1 MVMQTVAEGAIILAG
16 GPSSRMGEPKALVE
30 VEGEAMLLRVMKALQ
45 TSGIHQVILSF
56 KNQEQATAV
65 ISALQQGPFRRL
77 KAPKKWPPVIEGE
90 GLAIRMVFDEDLNQ
104 NQNSA
109 VRGMSGAVIVAHQLG
124 WETVQIVPCDVPFID
139 SRLFPLLYSNLSK
152 HKNCAVAQSE
162 SGIEPLL
169 FCAKTEALNGA
180 LSDMGMAAH
189 EVISKMRSVEVGPT
203 AWRNVGITN
212 HCFTNVNSK
221 EDLKFL
227 N

>member
-1 MVMQTVAEGAIILAG
+1 MVKQTVADGAIILAG

-30 VEGEAMLLRVMKALQ
+30 VEGEVMLLRVVKALQ
-45 TSGIHQVILSF
+45 TSGISQVILSF
-56 KNQEQATAV
+56 KNQEQATTV
-65 ISALQQGPFRRL
+65 ISTLQQE
-77 KAPKKWPPVIEGE
+77 PKKWPPVIEGG
-90 GLAIRMVFDEDLNQ
+90 GLTIRMVFDEDLNQ

-169 FCAKTEALNGA
+169 FCANTEALNGA
-180 LSDMGMAAH
+180 LGDMSMAAH
-189 EVISKMRSVEVGPT
+189 EVISKMGSVEVGPAT
-203 AWRNVGITN
+203 WGATGITN
-212 HCFTNVNSK
+212 RCFTNVNSK
-221 EDLKFL
+221 DDLKFL

>member
-1 MVMQTVAEGAIILAG
+1 MMKQTVADGAIILAG

-30 VEGEAMLLRVMKALQ
+30 VDGEAMLLRVVKALQ
-45 TSGIHQVILSF
+45 TSGISQVILSF

-65 ISALQQGPFRRL
+65 ISALQQEPQ
-77 KAPKKWPPVIEGE
+77 KWPPVIGKG
-90 GLAIRMVFDEDLNQ
+90 GLTVRMVFDDDLNQ

-109 VRGMSGAVIVAHQLG
+109 VRGMSGAVIAAHQLE

-152 HKNCAVAQSE
+152 SRNCAVARSE

-180 LSDMGMAAH
+180 LSDMSMAAH
-189 EVISKMRSVEVGPT
+189 EVISKMGSAEVGPA
-203 AWRNVGITN
+203 AWGAAGITN

>member
-30 VEGEAMLLRVMKALQ
+30 VEGEAMLLRIMKALQ

-65 ISALQQGPFRRL
+65 IGALKPE
-77 KAPKKWPPVIEGE
+77 PKKWPPVIEGW

-109 VRGMSGAVIVAHQLG
+109 VRGMNAAVIVAHRLG
-124 WETVQIVPCDVPFID
+124 WEAVQIVPCDVPFID

-152 HKNCAVAQSE
+152 QKNCAVAQSE

-180 LSDMGMAAH
+180 LSDMSMAAH
-189 EVISKMRSVEVGPT
+189 EVISKMSLVEVGPT
-203 AWRNVGITN
+203 AWRDVGITN
-212 HCFTNVNSK
+212 RCFTNVNSK